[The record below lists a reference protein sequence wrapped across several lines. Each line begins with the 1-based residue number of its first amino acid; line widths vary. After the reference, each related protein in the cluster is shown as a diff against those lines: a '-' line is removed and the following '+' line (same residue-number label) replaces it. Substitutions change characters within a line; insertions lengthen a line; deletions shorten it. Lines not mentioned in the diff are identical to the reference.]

1 MSSTNTVRLKKT
13 MAIIGLIWFSYV
25 IFHLLSLLTFY
36 SGEAAFNALYAAF
49 EASALYHILVLAL
62 IASLAFHAY
71 VAITRQLANNKSK
84 GVGYHK
90 SYPGEIPRSVAW
102 TGAAILLSFIVF
114 HFVQMKTLD
123 EANLYQQL
131 VSILAN
137 PLMLV
142 IYALGTFALC
152 AHLHHGLTS
161 VLQTLGVSP
170 KLYNSWAIAI
180 VAILFI
186 GFISIPVSVYVK

>member
-1 MSSTNTVRLKKT
+1 MSSINTIRLKKT
-13 MAIIGLIWFSYV
+13 MAAIGLVWFAYV
-25 IFHLLSLLTFY
+25 IFHMFSLLSFHVGEGEFNSFY
-36 SGEAAFNALYAAF
+36 ASLED
-49 EASALYHILVLAL
+49 SALYHLMVLVL
-62 IASLAFHAY
+62 IGSLAFHAY
-71 VAITRQLANNKSK
+71 VAISRQLANNKSK
-84 GVGYHK
+84 GTGYHK

-102 TGAAILLSFIVF
+102 SGAAILLSFIVF

-131 VSILAN
+131 LLVLSS
-137 PLMLV
+137 PLMLL

-170 KLYNSWAIAI
+170 KTYNVWAIAI
-180 VAILFI
+180 VAILFV

>member
-1 MSSTNTVRLKKT
+1 MSSINTIRLKKT
-13 MAIIGLIWFSYV
+13 MAVIGLVWFAYV
-25 IFHLLSLLTFY
+25 IFHMFSLLSFHVGEGEFNSFY
-36 SGEAAFNALYAAF
+36 ASLED
-49 EASALYHILVLAL
+49 SALYHLMVLVL
-62 IASLAFHAY
+62 IGSLAFHAY
-71 VAITRQLANNKSK
+71 VAISRQLANNKSK
-84 GVGYHK
+84 GTGYHK

-102 TGAAILLSFIVF
+102 SGAAILLSFIVF

-131 VSILAN
+131 LLVLSS
-137 PLMLV
+137 PLMLL

-170 KLYNSWAIAI
+170 KTYNVWAIAI
-180 VAILFI
+180 VAILFV

>member
-1 MSSTNTVRLKKT
+1 MSSINTIRLKKT
-13 MAIIGLIWFSYV
+13 MAVIGLVWFAYV
-25 IFHLLSLLTFY
+25 IFHMFSLLSFHVGEGEFNSFY
-36 SGEAAFNALYAAF
+36 ASLKD
-49 EASALYHILVLAL
+49 SALYHLMVLVL
-62 IASLAFHAY
+62 IGSLAFHVY
-71 VAITRQLANNKSK
+71 VAISRQLANNKSK
-84 GVGYHK
+84 GTGYHK

-102 TGAAILLSFIVF
+102 SGAAILLSFIVF

-123 EANLYQQL
+123 EADLYQQL
-131 VSILAN
+131 LLVLSS
-137 PLMLV
+137 PLMLL

-170 KLYNSWAIAI
+170 KTYNVWAIAI
-180 VAILFI
+180 VAILFV

>member
-1 MSSTNTVRLKKT
+1 MSSINTIRLKKT
-13 MAIIGLIWFSYV
+13 MAVIGLVWFAYV
-25 IFHLLSLLTFY
+25 IFHMFSLLSFHVDEGEFNSFY
-36 SGEAAFNALYAAF
+36 ASLED
-49 EASALYHILVLAL
+49 SALYHLMVLVL
-62 IASLAFHAY
+62 IGSLAFHVY
-71 VAITRQLANNKSK
+71 VAISRQLANNKSK
-84 GVGYHK
+84 GTGYHK

-102 TGAAILLSFIVF
+102 SGAAILLSFIVF

-131 VSILAN
+131 LLALSS
-137 PLMLV
+137 PLMLL

-170 KLYNSWAIAI
+170 KTYNVWAIAI
-180 VAILFI
+180 VAILFV